1 MDTNISKIMV
11 YVSIGVC
18 IVVLILIGVLCRQI
32 FIEKVTHEAET
43 KDSIKQMVINYLDK
57 HELRYN
63 AKKFNESDSI
73 FYVAFQ
79 NGEYMRIIADQESER
94 YRIEGNL
101 DLENSIKSEEKAAVI
116 EQINKYNSN
125 AALVSSYLD
134 DDGDIVFWLGHNCDD
149 GAYSTECFEIDF
161 MTVMNQVSKATPKL
175 LNDAGITPPPVK
187 D

>member
-1 MDTNISKIMV
+1 
-11 YVSIGVC
+11 
-18 IVVLILIGVLCRQI
+18 
-32 FIEKVTHEAET
+32 
-43 KDSIKQMVINYLDK
+43 
-57 HELRYN
+57 
-63 AKKFNESDSI
+63 
-73 FYVAFQ
+73 
-79 NGEYMRIIADQESER
+79 MRIIADQESER

>member
-18 IVVLILIGVLCRQI
+18 IVVLVLIGVLCRQV
-32 FIEKVTHEAET
+32 FIEKDTHEAET

-63 AKKFNESDSI
+63 AKKINESDSV

-79 NGEYMRIIADQESER
+79 DGEYMRIIADQESER

-101 DLENSIKSEEKAAVI
+101 DLKKSIRPGEKIAVI

-125 AALVSSYLD
+125 AASVSSYLD
-134 DDGDIVFWLGHNCDD
+134 DDGDIVFWVGHNCDD

-161 MTVMNQVSKATPKL
+161 LTVMNEVTEATPKL
-175 LNDAGITPPPVK
+175 LTDAGVTPLPVK